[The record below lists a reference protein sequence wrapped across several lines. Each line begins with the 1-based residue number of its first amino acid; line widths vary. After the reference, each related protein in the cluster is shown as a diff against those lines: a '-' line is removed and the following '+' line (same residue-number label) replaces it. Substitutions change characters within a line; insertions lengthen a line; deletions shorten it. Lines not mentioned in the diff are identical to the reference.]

1 MVAVSRSKENL
12 DEHVAPLAEQGL
24 SVVPVAADASTDD
37 GIAAVMDQVR
47 RTDGDL
53 YGLVNIAG
61 GAAPSTWMPVDP
73 GDARRLARRCSPRT
87 SRPRSS

>member
-12 DEHVAPLAEQGL
+12 DEHVAPLAKQGL

-37 GIAAVMDQVR
+37 GIAAVLDQVR
-47 RTDGDL
+47 RTDGDSVRT
-53 YGLVNIAG
+53 GERRGRRRA
-61 GAAPSTWMPVDP
+61 VDVDALDA
-73 GDARRLARRCSPRT
+73 GDAGTTGGHCSPRT